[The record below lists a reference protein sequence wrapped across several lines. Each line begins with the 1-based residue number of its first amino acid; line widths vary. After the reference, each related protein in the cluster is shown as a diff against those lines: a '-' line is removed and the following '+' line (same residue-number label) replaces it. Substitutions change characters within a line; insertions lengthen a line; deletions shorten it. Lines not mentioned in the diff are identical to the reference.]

1 MLATCPEIL
10 AATLI
15 ICLVLI
21 VCAFGLGS
29 ARCRAIQDYF
39 TGAWIGSVS
48 ARPPLVQK

>member
-10 AATLI
+10 SATLI

-39 TGAWIGSVS
+39 TSAWGSVP
-48 ARPPLVQK
+48 ARPALVQK

>member
-10 AATLI
+10 TSTLI

-29 ARCRAIQDYF
+29 ARCRAIREYF
-39 TGAWIGSVS
+39 TSAWVS
-48 ARPPLVQK
+48 AARSESRVQK